1 MQNFLSRFLDSLKL
15 SYFIIN
21 VSLVSGEI
29 LISAL
34 TALTG
39 NKLFYCLLIV
49 TKSLTDE

>member
-39 NKLFYCLLIV
+39 NKLYLLIV